1 MAVAP
6 QRKRIRLGDLLV
18 EQGLITEDQLK
29 LALGEQRKLGMK
41 LGRTL
46 VEIGLTTENEILEA
60 LSNQLHI
67 PLIDLRHFNFK
78 AELVRLLPETMARRY
93 RAIVLDKHG
102 DEIQIGMADPTDLFA
117 YDEIDRLLK
126 GKLKLA
132 VVREED
138 LLRAFDLVY
147 RRTDEISNLA
157 EELGQELSV
166 GRAELNQVLQ
176 AEEVA
181 DTPVDKLLQSMFE
194 DAVQI
199 GASDIHIEPDETV
212 LRIRERVDGV
222 LHEQVMNEV
231 SIGPA
236 MVIKLKLMA
245 GLNISEKRLPQDGRF
260 HMKLKGREFD
270 VRLSTM
276 PVQFGESVV
285 MRLLD
290 QSSNILNLKELGM
303 PASVQDKFQT
313 VLRHPH
319 GLVLVTGPT
328 GSGKT
333 TTLYAALN
341 ELNTAEK
348 KIITAEDPVEYRLAR
363 ISQVQVKPKIGLT
376 FASVLRSALRQDPD
390 IVLVGEMRDQETTEI
405 ALRAALTGHMVLS
418 TLHTNDAV
426 SSIDRLMDMGIQPYM
441 IAASLRA
448 VIAQRLVRRICESCA
463 EPYQPDAQEL
473 AWLAS
478 VSEAPESLQLKKG
491 RGCSH
496 CNNTGYHG
504 RIGVYEYMEMNRA
517 MINALRA
524 EDSIAF
530 AETAKQ
536 NEAYQSLLDTSMTY
550 ARQGVTT
557 LEEVIR
563 VVGEVEEVESVIETE
578 SESESVH
585 ELVAE

>member
-18 EQGLITEDQLK
+18 EQNLITEDQLK
-29 LALGEQRKLGMK
+29 LALSEQRKLGMK

-46 VEIGLTTENEILEA
+46 VEIGLTTEEEILEA

-67 PLIDLRHFNFK
+67 PLVDLRHFNFK

-93 RAIVLDKHG
+93 RAIVLDKQG

-126 GKLKLA
+126 GRLKLA
-132 VVREED
+132 VVRETD

-147 RRTDEISNLA
+147 RRTAEISNLA
-157 EELGQELSV
+157 VELGQELSV
-166 GRAELNQVLQ
+166 GREELNQLLQ
-176 AEEVA
+176 AEEVS

-194 DAVQI
+194 DAVQV

-231 SIGPA
+231 GIAPA

-245 GLNISEKRLPQDGRF
+245 GMNISEKRLPQDGRF
-260 HMKLKGREFD
+260 HMKVKGRDFD
-270 VRLSTM
+270 VRISSM

-290 QSSNILNLKELGM
+290 QSSNILNLNQLGM
-303 PASVQDKFQT
+303 PAAVQEKFQT

-333 TTLYAALN
+333 TTLYAALQ

-348 KIITAEDPVEYRLAR
+348 KIITVEDPVEYRLPR
-363 ISQVQVKPKIGLT
+363 ISQVQVKPQIGLT

-390 IVLVGEMRDQETTEI
+390 IVLVGEIRDQETTEI

-418 TLHTNDAV
+418 TLHTNDAI
-426 SSIDRLMDMGIQPYM
+426 STIDRLMDMGIQPYM

-463 EPYQPDAQEL
+463 GPYEPDAHEQ

-478 VSEAPESLQLKKG
+478 VSEDPTSLKLRKG
-491 RGCSH
+491 PGCSH

-517 MINALRA
+517 MINALRQN
-524 EDSIAF
+524 DTLAF
-530 AETAKQ
+530 AQMARS
-536 NEAYQSLLDTSMTY
+536 NEAYQSLLETALEY
-550 ARQGVTT
+550 ARTGITT

-563 VVGEVEEVESVIETE
+563 VVGEVEKEEPVTE
-578 SESESVH
+578 
-585 ELVAE
+585 

>member
-6 QRKRIRLGDLLV
+6 QRKRIRLGDLLI
-18 EQGLITEDQLK
+18 EQKLITEEQLQ
-29 LALGEQRKLGMK
+29 LALSEQRKLGMK

-46 VEIGLTTENEILEA
+46 VEIGLTTEEEILEA
-60 LSNQLHI
+60 LSSQLHI
-67 PLIDLRHFNFK
+67 PLVDLRHFNFT

-93 RAIVLDKHG
+93 RAIVLDKQG
-102 DEIQIGMADPTDLFA
+102 DEIQLGMADPTDLFA

-126 GKLKLA
+126 GRLKLA
-132 VVREED
+132 VVREAD

-147 RRTDEISNLA
+147 RRTAEISNLA
-157 EELGQELSV
+157 VELGQELSV
-166 GRAELNQVLQ
+166 GREELNHLLQ
-176 AEEVA
+176 AEEVS

-194 DAVQI
+194 DAVQV
-199 GASDIHIEPDETV
+199 GASDIHLEPDETV

-231 SIGPA
+231 GIAPA

-245 GLNISEKRLPQDGRF
+245 GMNISEKRLPQDGRF
-260 HMKLKGREFD
+260 HMKVKGRDFD
-270 VRLSTM
+270 VRISTM

-290 QSSNILNLKELGM
+290 QSSNILNLNQLGM
-303 PASVQDKFQT
+303 PRAVQEKFRT
-313 VLRHPH
+313 VLKHPH

-333 TTLYAALN
+333 TTLYAALE

-348 KIITAEDPVEYRLAR
+348 KIITVEDPVEYRLPR
-363 ISQVQVKPKIGLT
+363 ISQVQVKPQIGLT

-390 IVLVGEMRDQETTEI
+390 IVLVGEIRDQETTEI

-418 TLHTNDAV
+418 TLHTNDAI

-463 EPYQPDAQEL
+463 GPYEPDAHEL

-478 VSEAPESLQLKKG
+478 VSEDPSSLKLQKG
-491 RGCSH
+491 LGCSN

-504 RIGVYEYMEMNRA
+504 RIGAYEYMEMNRA
-517 MINALRA
+517 MISALRQN
-524 EDSIAF
+524 DTLGF
-530 AETAKQ
+530 AQMARR
-536 NEAYQSLLDTSMTY
+536 NEAYQSLLETALEY
-550 ARQGVTT
+550 ARTGITT

-563 VVGEVEEVESVIETE
+563 VVGEVEKEEPVTE
-578 SESESVH
+578 
-585 ELVAE
+585 

>member
-157 EELGQELSV
+157 EELGQELSI

-194 DAVQI
+194 DAVQV

-222 LHEQVMNEV
+222 LHEQVMNEI

-270 VRLSTM
+270 VRISTM

-290 QSSNILNLKELGM
+290 QSSNILNLKQLGM

-348 KIITAEDPVEYRLAR
+348 KIITAEDPVEYRLPR

-478 VSEAPESLQLKKG
+478 VSENPEALQLKKG

-550 ARQGVTT
+550 TRQGVTT

-578 SESESVH
+578 SESVH

>member
-29 LALGEQRKLGMK
+29 LALAEQRKLGMK

-67 PLIDLRHFNFK
+67 PLVDLRHFNFK

-93 RAIVLDKHG
+93 RAIILDKQG

-126 GKLKLA
+126 GRMKLA
-132 VVREED
+132 VVREAD
-138 LLRAFDLVY
+138 LLRAFDMVY

-194 DAVQI
+194 DAVQV

-222 LHEQVMNEV
+222 LHEQVMNEI

-260 HMKLKGREFD
+260 HMKIKGREFD
-270 VRLSTM
+270 VRISTM

-290 QSSNILNLKELGM
+290 QSSNILNLNQLGM
-303 PASVQDKFQT
+303 PATVRAKFQT

-333 TTLYAALN
+333 TTLYAALS
-341 ELNTAEK
+341 ELNNAEK
-348 KIITAEDPVEYRLAR
+348 KIITVEDPVEYRLPR
-363 ISQVQVKPKIGLT
+363 ISQVQVKPQIGLT
-376 FASVLRSALRQDPD
+376 FASVLRAGLRQDPD
-390 IVLVGEMRDQETTEI
+390 IVLVGEIRDQETTEI

-418 TLHTNDAV
+418 TLHTNDAI

-463 EPYQPDAQEL
+463 EPYEPDAQEL

-478 VSEAPESLQLKKG
+478 VSENPEGLQLQKG

-524 EDSIAF
+524 QDSIAF

-536 NEAYQSLLDTSMTY
+536 NEAYQSLLETAMAY

-563 VVGEVEEVESVIETE
+563 VVGEVEEEEPVIETKPE
-578 SESESVH
+578 PEH
-585 ELVAE
+585 ELVVE

>member
-157 EELGQELSV
+157 EELGQELSI

-194 DAVQI
+194 DAVQV

-270 VRLSTM
+270 VRISTM

-290 QSSNILNLKELGM
+290 QSSNILNLKQLGM
-303 PASVQDKFQT
+303 PASVQGKFQT

-478 VSEAPESLQLKKG
+478 VSENPEALQLKKG

-578 SESESVH
+578 SESVH

>member
-1 MAVAP
+1 
-6 QRKRIRLGDLLV
+6 
-18 EQGLITEDQLK
+18 
-29 LALGEQRKLGMK
+29 
-41 LGRTL
+41 
-46 VEIGLTTENEILEA
+46 
-60 LSNQLHI
+60 
-67 PLIDLRHFNFK
+67 
-78 AELVRLLPETMARRY
+78 
-93 RAIVLDKHG
+93 
-102 DEIQIGMADPTDLFA
+102 
-117 YDEIDRLLK
+117 
-126 GKLKLA
+126 
-132 VVREED
+132 
-138 LLRAFDLVY
+138 
-147 RRTDEISNLA
+147 
-157 EELGQELSV
+157 
-166 GRAELNQVLQ
+166 
-176 AEEVA
+176 
-181 DTPVDKLLQSMFE
+181 MFE
-194 DAVQI
+194 DAVQV

-270 VRLSTM
+270 VRISTM

-290 QSSNILNLKELGM
+290 QSSNILNLKQLGM

-478 VSEAPESLQLKKG
+478 VSENPEALQLKKG

-578 SESESVH
+578 SESVH